1 MLSAIALYSL
11 SARSNGDD
19 GPLWLA
25 EARVGL
31 DVVKFGLDEDG
42 DPITPLFQRGG
53 HRSPRRLVTQYVK
66 ERRRQADCADP
77 DEAPHSLVLS
87 GRFNGADST
96 WQKSGGQVIQTKP
109 KNRGMPIGT
118 HWDTWQCSV
127 IINAKEPCKCPVI
140 FCR

>member
-53 HRSPRRLVTQYVK
+53 HRNPRRLVTQYVK
-66 ERRRQADCADP
+66 ERDVRRI
-77 DEAPHSLVLS
+77 AP
-87 GRFNGADST
+87 
-96 WQKSGGQVIQTKP
+96 IPTKRP
-109 KNRGMPIGT
+109 T
-118 HWDTWQCSV
+118 H
-127 IINAKEPCKCPVI
+127 
-140 FCR
+140 